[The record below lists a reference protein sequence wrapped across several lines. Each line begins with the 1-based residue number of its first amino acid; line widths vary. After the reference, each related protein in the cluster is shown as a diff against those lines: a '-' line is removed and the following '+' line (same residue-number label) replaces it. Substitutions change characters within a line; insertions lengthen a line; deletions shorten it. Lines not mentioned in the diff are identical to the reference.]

1 MVLNTTILA
10 ILSGLFGLG
19 IFIIFAAFA
28 VPRVMSNRFV
38 EDADGSK
45 RIGSVAEAQVLSAM
59 VADLGRTI
67 GREKGDLDEL
77 LRKTGYIY
85 QSPQEYY
92 ARRIYTSLITAVL
105 GGVLGYFLDLGFII
119 TAAMATGG
127 LFYGFSMPSRAV
139 QKTIKK
145 RRERIQDEMG
155 FGLEQLVNLLN
166 TGTSLSDSLS
176 QMRDFGLFGKICD
189 TVSSGLQTNK
199 EIDSIIH
206 DVINSV
212 PAPSQLREFLGLI
225 KQSQIGGEVQVH
237 AMETMARMLR
247 QRLSNRILE
256 IGGRAKVKAVLVNT
270 MIIVLASLIIIGV
283 PAVSMFMGIGFF

>member
-127 LFYGFSMPSRAV
+127 LFMVSPCHLVLFRKRS
-139 QKTIKK
+139 KK
-145 RRERIQDEMG
+145 GANAFRTKWG
-155 FGLEQLVNLLN
+155 SAWNN
-166 TGTSLSDSLS
+166 W
-176 QMRDFGLFGKICD
+176 
-189 TVSSGLQTNK
+189 
-199 EIDSIIH
+199 
-206 DVINSV
+206 
-212 PAPSQLREFLGLI
+212 
-225 KQSQIGGEVQVH
+225 
-237 AMETMARMLR
+237 
-247 QRLSNRILE
+247 
-256 IGGRAKVKAVLVNT
+256 
-270 MIIVLASLIIIGV
+270 
-283 PAVSMFMGIGFF
+283 